1 MIILKELL
9 DKFNIDYNDFPK
21 GILSIKINEDLKH
34 FNNFSKENGE
44 LIFTGEYSN
53 IKDAMNFKDS
63 VYLEVKIFLNNFP
76 SNKKLN
82 IIEEL
87 LNGKSLNY
95 ILKKYGLTESQTEQ
109 IVREILGTD
118 VVSVI
123 KQVKD
128 DYTDYKVYDAL
139 GK

>member
-21 GILSIKINEDLKH
+21 GILYIKINNELK
-34 FNNFSKENGE
+34 NFTNVSKENAE
-44 LIFTGEYSN
+44 LIFTGEYTIIRN
-53 IKDAMNFKDS
+53 EKNLKDS
-63 VYLEVKIFLNNFP
+63 VNLEVKIFLNNFP